1 MKKIVLLISSIALAQ
16 QPDGYWDKERITSK
30 EIILKAGERTIIKS
44 EDLPVGTTEFVYRIT
59 LLDKNQQ
66 LASDLSSVLK
76 AIPDPYYI
84 GKGAGGAISLV
95 STISGSDTCTYAIFS
110 DATKSNDY
118 SKTGNIKAACYFQN
132 DKIGKDAKVIS
143 LEKNKCLNDDSATVW
158 FGFENKN
165 WLLGEKI
172 VLEIVPWVDIKAS
185 KIWNTTN
192 KKIGFNYI
200 KSSEVA
206 SKLTNADGFCYNVLE
221 KIQNDYKFSAFQKL
235 SGTEKNAII
244 DQLATKALVETNN
257 SENYS
262 KTIRAEALTMAK
274 TGKYDNAIKLIND
287 RLIGKEQKSALNY
300 NILGE
305 MYIFTKQYQKALK
318 SLENAQKI
326 DPSELLVQLNLAH
339 TYMFL
344 GKMKESKDIH
354 KKFMEQ
360 NVTAT
365 MSWKTKLRF
374 DFEDF
379 KKLNL
384 PLDNVNKIM
393 RLID

>member
-76 AIPDPYYI
+76 AIPDPFYI

-132 DKIGKDAKVIS
+132 DKISKDAKVIS

-185 KIWNTTN
+185 KIWNATN

-206 SKLTNADGFCYNVLE
+206 SKLTNAEGFCYNVLE

-244 DQLATKALVETNN
+244 DQFATKALVETNN

-300 NILGE
+300 NILAE

-344 GKMKESKDIH
+344 GKMKESKEIH

-360 NVTAT
+360 NVTTT